1 MNKLIILIVLFFM
14 ARAQAHPVIYQGG
27 WVLSTDNMESFSGNQ
42 AMYSFSHRWSAGSN
56 YWRLGIEEEERE
68 VALLKLNHLLYRY
81 NGENSQGN
89 IYLHGGY
96 GLADGNSAFNRTD
109 AYLGGIEADW
119 ETRQIY
125 TAAKY
130 YHFNMAGKQDVRMY
144 QGRIGFSP
152 MLAKFEDLQ
161 SWVMLQGM
169 VISDIEPKLM
179 LTPMVRFFY
188 HNILWEMGASV
199 KGSWMLNLMVHY

>member
-1 MNKLIILIVLFFM
+1 MKKLILILMLIFIAKVH
-14 ARAQAHPVIYQGG
+14 AHPVIYQGG
-27 WVLSTDNMESFSGNQ
+27 WVLSTDNMESYSGNQ
-42 AMYSFSHRWSAGSN
+42 AMYSFTNRWSAGAN
-56 YWRLGIEEEERE
+56 YWRLGTEENERE
-68 VALLKLNHLLYRY
+68 LTLLKLNHLLYRY
-81 NGENSQGN
+81 NGDNSQGN

-96 GLADGNSAFNRTD
+96 GFADGNSSFNHTD
-109 AYLGGIEADW
+109 AYLGGVEADW
-119 ETRQIY
+119 ETRIIY

-152 MLAKFEDLQ
+152 MIANFDELQ

-169 VISDIEPKLM
+169 IISDIEPKLM

>member
-1 MNKLIILIVLFFM
+1 MKKLIILFLMVLM
-14 ARAQAHPVIYQGG
+14 AKVQAHPVIYQGG
-27 WVLSTDNMESFSGNQ
+27 WVMSTDNMESFSGNQ
-42 AMYSFSHRWSAGSN
+42 VMYSMTNKWSAGFN
-56 YWRLGIEEEERE
+56 YWRLGTEEKERE
-68 VALLKLNHLLYRY
+68 VALLKLNHLLYRH

-96 GLADGNSAFNRTD
+96 GMADGNEAFNRTD
-109 AYLGGIEADW
+109 AYFAGAEVDW
-119 ETRQIY
+119 ETRKIY

-130 YHFNMAGKQDVRMY
+130 YHFNMAGKQDTRMY
-144 QGRIGFSP
+144 QARIGFSP
-152 MLAKFEDLQ
+152 VLASFNELQ

-169 VISDIEPKLM
+169 MISDIEPTVM
-179 LTPMVRFFY
+179 FTPMVRFFY

>member
-1 MNKLIILIVLFFM
+1 MNKLIILIIFVFI
-14 ARAQAHPVIYQGG
+14 AKAQAHPVIYQGG

-42 AMYSFSHRWSAGSN
+42 VMYSFSHRWSAGAN
-56 YWRLGIEEEERE
+56 YWRLGTEEDERE

-109 AYLGGIEADW
+109 AYLGGVEADW